1 MNLKTVRMKV
11 GGIAGACLILST
23 VFLVGYGIFS
33 SKSTQNQVNDRVSEL
48 LEMRALEG
56 MKSQAG
62 DYAGKIGAEFVVALE
77 SARTMATT
85 FQTAK
90 ISANGNL
97 ELGRTQINA
106 ILLNVLKENPN
117 FNGTYSCWEPDAID
131 GNDALFKTGKDGN
144 NDVTGR
150 FTPYWNRDD
159 KGNIAV
165 QPLVEYDTM
174 DRHPNGVLKGGWYI
188 VPREEKVES
197 VLGPLPYI
205 VQGKQVWL
213 ATLSVPI
220 MVNGKFYGVAGTDYN
235 LDFVQKLASEDVDKN
250 VFDGQGEVLI
260 LNNDGLIIAYSEE
273 PEKIGKHFKE
283 VIPDGWQD
291 YLNYIKNGK
300 AEALLNSKEKQ
311 FEVFAPI
318 ELGRTGKPWSVMI
331 RVKQETVL
339 ADAIALDQE
348 LASSGKRNMSMQI
361 LAGLV
366 TFVIAI
372 ILLWY
377 FVGGIVRPIRGT
389 ADMLRDIAEGEGDLT
404 KRLQVTSQDEIG
416 ELARWFNEFMDKL
429 QALIKDVTGTTGT
442 LNDASSNLTTIA
454 NELSGSA
461 ESMSSQSNG
470 VASAAEEMSS
480 NMNNV
485 AAACEQAAT
494 NVNMVASATEEMTS
508 SVSEIAQNSEKARV
522 ITDSAVTQTNSAS
535 DEVGELGRAADE
547 ISKVTEV
554 ITEISEQTN
563 LLALNATI
571 EAARAGEAGK
581 GFAVVANEIKEL
593 AKQTAEATL
602 EIRTKIEGIQRS
614 TGSTVAQIGQI
625 TSVINE
631 VNEIVVTIAT
641 AVEEQAA
648 TSQEISGNIAQASVG
663 LQEVNENVGESSTV
677 AGSIAN
683 DISGVNQS
691 VQDITNSSAQ
701 VNTNVEELTR
711 IAETLQGL
719 VGRFKV

>member
-1 MNLKTVRMKV
+1 MNFKTVRIKIS
-11 GGIAGACLILST
+11 GIAGVCLILST
-23 VFLVGYGIFS
+23 LLLVGYGIFS
-33 SKSTQNQVNDRVSEL
+33 SKSTQKQVNERVSEL
-48 LEMRALEG
+48 LETRSLEG
-56 MKSQAG
+56 MKSLAG

-77 SARTMATT
+77 AARTMATT

-90 ISANGNL
+90 IGGNVNF
-97 ELGRTQINA
+97 ELGRSQINA

-117 FNGTYSCWEPDAID
+117 LNGTYSCWEPDAVD
-131 GNDALFKTGKDGN
+131 GNDSLFQTGEDGN
-144 NDVTGR
+144 NASTGR
-150 FTPYWNRDD
+150 FTPYWNRDER
-159 KGNIAV
+159 GNIAV

-188 VPREEKVES
+188 VPREDKVES

-220 MVNGKFYGVAGTDYN
+220 LVNGKFYGVAGTDYN

-260 LNNDGLIIAYSEE
+260 LNNDGLIIAESEH
-273 PEKIGKHFKE
+273 PDMIGKHFKE
-283 VIPDGWQD
+283 AIPDGWEE
-291 YLNYIKNGK
+291 YLKYIKNG
-300 AEALLNSKEKQ
+300 ETVALLNSEKKQ

-331 RVKQETVL
+331 LVKQETVL
-339 ADAIALDQE
+339 ADAIELDQE
-348 LASSGKRNMSMQI
+348 LTSRGTRNTIMQI
-361 LAGLV
+361 IAGLG
-366 TFVIAI
+366 TFAIAM
-372 ILLWY
+372 ILLWL

-389 ADMLRDIAEGEGDLT
+389 VDMLRDIAEGEGDLT
-404 KRLQVTSQDEIG
+404 KRLKVTSQDEIG

-429 QALIKDVTGTTGT
+429 QVLIKDVTGTTST
-442 LNDASSNLTTIA
+442 LNDASSNLTAIA
-454 NELSGSA
+454 SELSGSA

-480 NMNNV
+480 NMNSV

-494 NVNMVASATEEMTS
+494 NVNMVAAATEEMTS
-508 SVSEIAQNSEKARV
+508 SVNEIAQNSGKARV
-522 ITDSAVTQTNSAS
+522 ITESAVTQTNSAS

-602 EIRTKIEGIQRS
+602 EIRKKIEGIQQS
-614 TGSTVAQIGQI
+614 TASTVGQIGQI

-631 VNEIVVTIAT
+631 VDEIVATIAT

-648 TSQEISGNIAQASVG
+648 TSQEISGNIAQASSG
-663 LQEVNENVGESSTV
+663 IQEVNENVGESSIV
-677 AGSIAN
+677 AGTIAS

-701 VNTNVEELTR
+701 VNMNVEDLTKM
-711 IAETLQGL
+711 AESLQAL